1 VATKVGAIPEIVEH
15 GKTGILVNP
24 NNEKELAGAIILVL
38 TNKNLRQRL
47 SNNAKREVVKFDF
60 IELIDILE
68 DLYET
73 FTS

>member
-24 NNEKELAGAIILVL
+24 NNEKELADAIILVL

-60 IELIDILE
+60 IKLIDILE

>member
-1 VATKVGAIPEIVEH
+1 MATKVGAIPEIVEH

-24 NNEKELAGAIILVL
+24 NNEKELADAIILVL

>member
-1 VATKVGAIPEIVEH
+1 MATKVGAIPEIVEH

-24 NNEKELAGAIILVL
+24 NNEKELADAIILVL

-60 IELIDILE
+60 IKLIDILE

>member
-24 NNEKELAGAIILVL
+24 NNEKELADAIILVL